1 MPPAADKHAKTEK
14 PTPRRRKEARQNGQ
28 VPRSPD
34 VGSWAAALIGSFILP
49 VFFASAKGRILGV
62 TSQVVDVMGNASIN
76 GAVRTLS
83 AGLRAVLFTA
93 VPLAA
98 GFALLAIVASIA
110 QTGRTFSLKAAQPKF
125 NRLNPGAG
133 FKRLFS
139 PQSGFQLARQVL
151 KLGALSAIG
160 YSAMG
165 GLMHEVINKQPV
177 SLLPLLSAAAA
188 NIFSFI
194 RLVSLLGL
202 LIGLADYGVQ
212 RRRINQS
219 MKMTK
224 EEVKQEHRNQE
235 GDPHL
240 KGHLR
245 KRMYQIARS
254 QAIRDVRHADVVVTN
269 PTHYAVALAYDAGR
283 SMAPRVVAKGSD
295 LLAAR
300 IREEAATFAVPIVED
315 PPLAR
320 YLYAVCDL
328 EAPIPNEI
336 YVAVARI
343 LAFVYSLP
351 PTVRSAMVHRPVH
364 SVVPAE
370 PAAMR
375 HLSEEQRQRIAT
387 VLAGGTT

>member
-14 PTPRRRKEARQNGQ
+14 PTPKRKKEARQNGQ

-34 VGSWAAALIGSFILP
+34 VSSWAAALIGSFVLP
-49 VFFASAKGRILGV
+49 LFFSSAKGRILAV
-62 TSQVVDVMGNASIN
+62 TSQAVDVMGNPSAS
-76 GAVRTLS
+76 GALRTLS
-83 AGLRAVLFTA
+83 AGLRAVLLTA
-93 VPLAA
+93 GPLAG
-98 GFALLAIVASIA
+98 GFALLAIVANIA
-110 QTGRTFSLKAAQPKF
+110 QTGRTFSFKAAQPKF
-125 NRLNPGAG
+125 NHLSPIAG

-139 PQSGFQLARQVL
+139 PQSGLQLARQVL
-151 KLGALSAIG
+151 KLGALTGIG
-160 YSAMG
+160 YEAMS
-165 GLMHEVINKQPV
+165 GLMHEVINAQPV
-177 SLLPLLSAAAA
+177 SLLPLLSVTASSL
-188 NIFSFI
+188 FSFI
-194 RLVSLLGL
+194 RIVSLLGL
-202 LIGLADYGVQ
+202 IIGLADYGVQ
-212 RRRINQS
+212 RHRINQS

-235 GDPHL
+235 GDPYM

-254 QAIRDVRHADVVVTN
+254 KAIRNVRQADVVVTN

-295 LLAAR
+295 RLAAR

-328 EAPIPNEI
+328 DAPIPNEI

-351 PTVRSAMVHRPVH
+351 PTVRAAMVHRPVH
-364 SVVPAE
+364 SVVPAQPE
-370 PAAMR
+370 AMAK
-375 HLSEEQRQRIAT
+375 LSEEQRQKVAA
-387 VLAGGTT
+387 VLAGDAA

>member
-14 PTPRRRKEARQNGQ
+14 PTPKRKKEARQNGQ

-34 VGSWAAALIGSFILP
+34 VSSWAAALVGSFILP
-49 VFFASAKGRILGV
+49 LFFASAKGRILGV
-62 TSQVVDVMGNASIN
+62 TSQALDVMGNPSVN

-83 AGLRAVLFTA
+83 AGLRAVLYTA
-93 VPLAA
+93 APLAG
-98 GFALLAIVASIA
+98 GFTLLAIVANIA
-110 QTGRTFSLKAAQPKF
+110 QTGRTFSFKAAQPKF
-125 NRLNPGAG
+125 NRLSPGAG

-139 PQSGFQLARQVL
+139 PQSGLQLARQVL
-151 KLGALSAIG
+151 KLGALSGIG
-160 YSAMG
+160 YEAMR

-177 SLLPLLSAAAA
+177 SLLPLLSATAAS
-188 NIFSFI
+188 IFSFI
-194 RLVSLLGL
+194 RIVSLLGL

-212 RRRINQS
+212 RHRINQS

-235 GDPHL
+235 GDPHM
-240 KGHLR
+240 KAHLR

-254 QAIRDVRHADVVVTN
+254 KAIRNVRQADVVVTN

-295 LLAAR
+295 RLAAR

-328 EAPIPNEI
+328 DAPIPNEI

-351 PTVRSAMVHRPVH
+351 PTVRSAMVHRPAH
-364 SVVPAE
+364 STVPAE
-370 PAAMR
+370 PEAMAS
-375 HLSEEQRQRIAT
+375 LSEEQRRKMAA
-387 VLAGGTT
+387 VLAGDAA